1 MATPAGRA
9 IGHRHAPGGADR
21 RPAHQHRR
29 PGPRPCPGPA
39 GRLRS
44 RPAAGRQGTTQ
55 DGPLHPLRP
64 GRRARGP
71 GPGRLGAAERR
82 GAGAHGDRHRLR
94 GGRLPCHRRSGA
106 DHRRQGT
113 ATPVALHHPVLSL
126 QHGGRPCVDPPW
138 LQGTAGRP
146 GDRLRGGRASHRRR
160 GADDPRGR
168 GRRGA
173 LRRRGSDHPPG
184 QPGRLRRR
192 ARPVQRFQRQ
202 PRTRLAPLRPG
213 PRRLRHGRRRRP
225 TGHRGTGARP
235 GGPCSRR
242 CARPA
247 WKRPRCST

>member
-1 MATPAGRA
+1 MSRT
-9 IGHRHAPGGADR
+9 R
-21 RPAHQHRR
+21 RPASI
-29 PGPRPCPGPA
+29 PTCCWPPRNNARWTASSSSPWPP
-39 GRLRS
+39 R
-44 RPAAGRQGTTQ
+44 
-55 DGPLHPLRP
+55 
-64 GRRARGP
+64 RGP

-113 ATPVALHHPVLSL
+113 APPVALHHPVLSL

-146 GDRLRGGRASHRRR
+146 GDRLRGGRAGHRRR

-202 PRTRLAPLRPG
+202 PRARLAPLRPG

-235 GGPCSRR
+235 GARR
-242 CARPA
+242 QAHRRGWWATAPA
-247 WKRPRCST
+247 PTPTT